1 MSQRSGQRAHLDT
14 SHRADHEMVAAKIYI
29 FTTAPTLAAG

>member
-1 MSQRSGQRAHLDT
+1 M